1 MINYY
6 FEEVEEFTN
15 DIPSN
20 NSQWISK
27 CIDLQGFNLSEISI
41 IFCSDDYLL
50 EINKTHLNH
59 NYYTDIITFNYNE
72 DKQIEGDLFI
82 SIDRVKDNAK
92 ENGVEFMNELQR
104 VMIHGVLHLCGQ
116 NDKTEEEQAEMTRK
130 ENLMLDELR
139 TFHVKHNG

>member
-72 DKQIEGDLFI
+72 DRQIEGDLFI
-82 SIDRVKDNAK
+82 SIDRVKENAT

-130 ENLMLDELR
+130 ENLMLDELK

>member
-15 DIPSN
+15 DIPLN

-72 DKQIEGDLFI
+72 DRQIEGDLFI
-82 SIDRVKDNAK
+82 SIDRVKENAL

-130 ENLMLDELR
+130 ENLMLDELK

>member
-20 NSQWISK
+20 NSQWIAK
-27 CIDLQGFNLSEISI
+27 CIDLQGFNLLEISI

-72 DKQIEGDLFI
+72 DRQIEGDLFI
-82 SIDRVKDNAK
+82 SIDRVKENAK

-130 ENLMLDELR
+130 ENLMLDELK